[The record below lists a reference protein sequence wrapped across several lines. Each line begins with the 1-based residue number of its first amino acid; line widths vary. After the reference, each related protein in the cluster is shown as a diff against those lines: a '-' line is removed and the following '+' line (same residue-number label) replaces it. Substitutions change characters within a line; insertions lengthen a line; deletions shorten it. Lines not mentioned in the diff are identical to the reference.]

1 MTEHQKCI
9 SPLSLHTFTYIYVI
23 SVICEDVFISIVQM
37 LQFTVRCAGK
47 KNNRAIC
54 TEFQKCL
61 SVHSRLPREKST
73 AVKMTLTWGVHNI
86 KTCSII
92 DIRTW
97 HCYYPELGMSNFVQL
112 CLQKNYKNSISL
124 QSFLNFKR
132 QETPPG

>member
-9 SPLSLHTFTYIYVI
+9 CPLSLHTFTYIYVI
-23 SVICEDVFISIVQM
+23 SVICEDVFISIMQM

-92 DIRTW
+92 D
-97 HCYYPELGMSNFVQL
+97 FVQL